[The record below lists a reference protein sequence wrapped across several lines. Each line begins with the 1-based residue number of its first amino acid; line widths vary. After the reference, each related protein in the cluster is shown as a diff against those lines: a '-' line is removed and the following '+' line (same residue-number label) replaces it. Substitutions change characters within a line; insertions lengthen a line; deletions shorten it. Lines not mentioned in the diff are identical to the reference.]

1 MLTLDT
7 MKIAPS
13 HVPAAG
19 EVRSVE
25 DLARTHALEECL
37 EAMDRGQ
44 TDLDELCDRY
54 PEAQDDIRPLLEMAK
69 QLRRQIGSSV
79 PLSLEF
85 REGLRRLLSQRR
97 AV

>member
-1 MLTLDT
+1 MLTLNT
-7 MKIAPS
+7 MKIAPKR
-13 HVPAAG
+13 VPPADG
-19 EVRSVE
+19 VRSLE
-25 DLARTHALEECL
+25 DLARAHALEECL
-37 EAMDRGQ
+37 AAMDRGQ

-69 QLRRQIGSSV
+69 QLRRQVGSSV

-85 REGLRRLLSQRR
+85 REGLRRLLSKRR

>member
-1 MLTLDT
+1 MLTLDM

-13 HVPAAG
+13 HVPAA
-19 EVRSVE
+19 EDVRSVE
-25 DLARTHALEECL
+25 DLEMVHALEECL
-37 EAMDRGQ
+37 EEMDRGQ
-44 TDLDELCDRY
+44 TDLNELCDRY

-85 REGLRRLLSQRR
+85 REGLRRLLSKRR